1 MNHEQLQY
9 FLEVQARVTGICI
22 RIYRDRSLNELL
34 VIYGN
39 HTIEHDYSHIPLNM
53 TSQQFQNDSSI
64 ELYDEGQFLIGR
76 ILSAADGT
84 VLLIGP
90 VRLGELTKSDID
102 AIMQKYSMPQTLRT
116 SIERFLLSTPVMPP
130 ENFVMMLSMFHL
142 VVNEQIIPVKD
153 FWKSDH
159 RSEEIREDYVDTVD
173 IVQPRTSGDYEETLR
188 YYIKNGMAD
197 EIENLHYEDY
207 QGIVGTLGPS
217 QLRSMK
223 NSLIILNSMCLRAA
237 ISGGLDSETAY
248 TLGELY
254 VKRIESA
261 QSILDLA
268 KLSHIIKRDYCLRVK
283 RISAPQIENLYVL
296 KASEYIQEHLYKKIT
311 AQELA
316 GQVGVTPEY
325 LSLLFQ
331 KNLNISIPQYI
342 AQQKILEAKKL
353 LRFTDKSLAEIAALL
368 CFSSQSYFQQQFR
381 RIRGL
386 TPAAYREKYRKGI
399 RGTE

>member
-1 MNHEQLQY
+1 MDHEQLRY
-9 FLEVQARVTGICI
+9 FCEVEARVTGVCV
-22 RIYRDRSLNELL
+22 RIYRDRQLSELL
-34 VIYGN
+34 AIYGN

-53 TSQQFQNDSSI
+53 TAAIFESDSPI
-64 ELYDEGQFLIGR
+64 GLYDENQFLVGR
-76 ILSAADGT
+76 VFSSRDGAA
-84 VLLIGP
+84 VLIGP

-102 AIMQKYSMPQTLRT
+102 LVMQKYSMPQTLRP

-130 ENFVMMLSMFHL
+130 ENFVMLLSAFNL
-142 VVNEQIIPVKD
+142 VFNEKIVPVKD
-153 FWKSDH
+153 FWKTDN
-159 RSEEIREDYVDTVD
+159 RPEKLREDYIDTVD

-197 EIENLHYEDY
+197 EIENLRFEDY

-254 VKRIESA
+254 VKRIENA
-261 QSILDLA
+261 QSILDLG
-268 KLSHIIKRDYCLRVK
+268 KLSQIIKRDYCLRVK
-283 RISAPQIENLYVL
+283 RVRAPQIENLYVL

-311 AQELA
+311 AQELSEH
-316 GQVGVTPEY
+316 VGVTPEY
-325 LSLLFQ
+325 LSLLFRQ
-331 KNLNISIPQYI
+331 NLNASIPQYI
-342 AQQKILEAKKL
+342 TRQKVLEAKKL

-381 RIRGL
+381 KVRGL
-386 TPAAYREKYRKGI
+386 TPAEYRKKYRKGI
-399 RGTE
+399 HGV